1 MALSSSTFSSA
12 GGAVSDLF
20 GGIGDIL
27 QGNLKAKGLNIQ
39 AEGLRLKATGD
50 LAEATNYDRATVLAE
65 QNKQFTETSTAVQQA
80 QLDRSNYLQIGRQS
94 SEIAGAGFAASGSA
108 LDILRDSASQGALSK
123 QVLGQQGLI
132 TEAGY
137 QEQADSYKTLADTAR
152 TTAAGEQNIA
162 NETDQLA
169 KDTKDASGIA
179 AAGNFISSALKVGA
193 TIAPFLLV

>member
-1 MALSSSTFSSA
+1 MAISSSTFSNA

-27 QGNLKAKGLNIQ
+27 QGGLKAKGLNIQ

-65 QNKQFTETSTAVQQA
+65 QNKQFTETSNAIQES
-80 QLDRSNYLQIGRQS
+80 QLDRSNYLQIGGQQAA
-94 SEIAGAGFAASGSA
+94 IAGAGGAASGSA
-108 LDILRDSASQGALSK
+108 LDILADSARQGALSK
-123 QVLGQQGLI
+123 QVLGQQGMI

-137 QEQADSYKTLADTAR
+137 EEQAASYKTLADTAR

-169 KDTKDASGIA
+169 KDTKSASDIA
-179 AAGNFISSALKVGA
+179 AIGSFASSALKGA
-193 TIAPFLLV
+193 AAIAPFLLI